1 MVHFANPGLLGTEKD
16 FHRNYQNPILRGREP
31 DATDKDRKKGEGK
44 GVELGQ
50 LVNQFILR
58 RTNTLLSDHLPPK
71 LVCVVCCSL
80 SKVQLDMYERFLKS
94 KFAKQLENG
103 GKQVCDRSRA
113 PALHCRDGRKA
124 AQPSTSPAMHSAAS
138 HLHIADN
145 THTPFSSSSSFSLF
159 PLFRHSS
166 SRPSP
171 ASRSSAT
178 IRPLS

>member
-103 GKQVCDRSRA
+103 GKQVCTPPQAQQRKRT
-113 PALHCRDGRKA
+113 LLLCR
-124 AQPSTSPAMHSAAS
+124 
-138 HLHIADN
+138 L
-145 THTPFSSSSSFSLF
+145 SSL
-159 PLFRHSS
+159 
-166 SRPSP
+166 
-171 ASRSSAT
+171 
-178 IRPLS
+178 